1 MTAAAFGA
9 DAAWPPVCAAAGD
22 AAMRSCDIAGAGA
35 PTGSEVAVTGVDA
48 AGELAAA
55 LGAAGVLAADSLS
68 DAVPAVVFDDD
79 AS

>member
-9 DAAWPPVCAAAGD
+9 DAAWPPVCAAAG
-22 AAMRSCDIAGAGA
+22 AVAMRSCDIAGAGA

-55 LGAAGVLAADSLS
+55 LGVLAADSLS

-79 AS
+79 ASK